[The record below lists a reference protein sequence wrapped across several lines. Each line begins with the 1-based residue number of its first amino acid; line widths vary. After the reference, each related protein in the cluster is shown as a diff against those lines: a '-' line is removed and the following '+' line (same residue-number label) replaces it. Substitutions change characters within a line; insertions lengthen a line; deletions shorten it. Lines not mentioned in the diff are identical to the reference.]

1 MVEITGESKIYIT
14 KSGDT
19 WDMLAIAAYSEEKLA
34 SVLINANR
42 KYAGTLIFPAG
53 VALTIP
59 IVKEYAETPAT
70 AAPWRD

>member
-1 MVEITGESKIYIT
+1 MVETTGETKIYIT
-14 KSGDT
+14 KAGDT

-53 VALTIP
+53 IKLVIP
-59 IVKEYAETPAT
+59 ILQEYVETPAT
-70 AAPWRD
+70 VAPWRQ